1 MRFPMILLVLLSAF
15 TAGCA
20 TTLAPHQPSV
30 DTVTLLRSSG
40 LEKLAAGE
48 FGLAPGAKQDID
60 RSVTSRGSTASPTEG
75 TFSAYLKA
83 ALVSDLKA
91 SGLYDTSGPLTV
103 QGQLVDAQLDT
114 GMSTGK
120 ALISAH
126 FQVMRSGQT
135 VFDKT
140 LKDYHTW
147 DSSIIGAVAIPR
159 AFNEYQ
165 AGYANLLG
173 QLYKDPEF
181 LNACRAPR

>member
-1 MRFPMILLVLLSAF
+1 VRFPIILLVVLSAF
-15 TAGCA
+15 TSGCA
-20 TTLAPHQPSV
+20 TTLAPHQPSL

-40 LEKLAAGE
+40 IAKLAVGD
-48 FGLAPGAKQDID
+48 FKLAPGAKPDID
-60 RSVTSRGSTASPTEG
+60 RSVTARASTASPAEG

-91 SGLYDTSGPLTV
+91 SGLYDADAPLAV

-120 ALISAH
+120 TLVSAH
-126 FQVMRSGQT
+126 FQVMHSGQT

-140 LKDYHTW
+140 LKDEHTW
-147 DSSIIGAVAIPR
+147 ESSFIGAVAIPR
-159 AFNEYQ
+159 ALNEYQ

-173 QLYKDPEF
+173 QLYKDPDF
-181 LNACRAPR
+181 LSACRAPP